1 MNALR
6 LISLVFSLILV
17 LISLVIM
24 VVERTITAEVWA
36 MLLLAPVPVGFAV
49 TSGNGATNEVPQI
62 VDWQEEPEFEK
73 DKTVGDPSEAGFDI
87 PVL

>member
-6 LISLVFSLILV
+6 RIALVFSLILV

-24 VVERTITAEVWA
+24 VVERTITAEAWA
-36 MLLLAPVPVGFAV
+36 MLLLAPVPVGFAI
-49 TSGNGATNEVPQI
+49 TSGNGSTNEVPQI

-73 DKTVGDPSEAGFDI
+73 DKAVGDPSEAGFDV

>member
-6 LISLVFSLILV
+6 RIALVFSLILV

-24 VVERTITAEVWA
+24 VVERTITAEAWA

-49 TSGNGATNEVPQI
+49 TSRNETPNEVPQI
-62 VDWQEEPEFEK
+62 VDWQEDPEFEK
-73 DKTVGDPSEAGFDI
+73 DKTVGDPSEAGFDV